1 MAALNEL
8 DIKSVDIENAY
19 LYVPAQEKVRTT
31 AGLDFGPDKIGKP
44 VIIE

>member
-8 DIKSVDIENAY
+8 DIKSVDIGNAY
-19 LYVPAQEKVRTT
+19 LNAPAQEKVCTT
-31 AGLDFGPDKIGKP
+31 AGPEFGPDKIGKP